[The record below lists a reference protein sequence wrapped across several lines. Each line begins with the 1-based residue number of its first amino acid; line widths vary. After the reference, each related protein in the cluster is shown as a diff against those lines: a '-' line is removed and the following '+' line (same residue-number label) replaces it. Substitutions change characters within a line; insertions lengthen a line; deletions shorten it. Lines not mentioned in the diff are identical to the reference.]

1 MGVTVE
7 TKQPGDNKTFP
18 KPGDTVTM
26 DYTGKFLDG
35 TVRISGQRIN
45 CEHGYSGLQQQS
57 VALLTFASGP

>member
-7 TKQPGDNKTFP
+7 TIRPGDNKTYP

-35 TVRISGQRIN
+35 TVRTTQDFKN
-45 CEHGYSGLQQQS
+45 L
-57 VALLTFASGP
+57 GPLCSCDV